1 MHSSPTPP
9 FMQTARG
16 RINTMPGMKILLAL
30 LLCLPLV
37 VHAEWMD
44 FEREFEQDK
53 PWVEVAAQL
62 PPYPKAENLIPF
74 NVSSATRNKFFVDA
88 ESISVGADKVVRYTV
103 VIEAAGGAKNVSFEG
118 LRCASGERRLYAYG
132 HPDGTWSKARNA
144 GWERIKMRSL
154 LSYQKA
160 LFEDHFCPDGINVQ
174 DARDAAKSLR
184 RAAR

>member
-1 MHSSPTPP
+1 
-9 FMQTARG
+9 
-16 RINTMPGMKILLAL
+16 MPGMKILPVL
-30 LLCLPLV
+30 LLCLPAL
-37 VHAEWMD
+37 AQAAWID
-44 FEREFEQDK
+44 SEREFEEDK

-74 NVSSATRNKFFVDA
+74 NVSSATRNKFFIDA
-88 ESISVGADKVVRYTV
+88 GSISVGTDKVVRYTV

-118 LRCASGERRLYAYG
+118 LRCESAERRLYAYG

-144 GWERIKMRSL
+144 GWESIKLRSL

-174 DARDAAKSLR
+174 SAAEAVRNLR
-184 RAAR
+184 RGAR